1 MEKEKNKNYC
11 AYTGKDCIQDTETV
25 NCEECKEYGNGVR
38 ATGNVNSITFN
49 AIVWILAISQILLLV
64 AKLVG
69 FQISLWLVLLP
80 IMLVIFI
87 VLLIIIL
94 YTIFIILVNKDRE
107 RLENFYD

>member
-11 AYTGKDCIQDTETV
+11 AYTGKDCIHDTETV

-49 AIVWILAISQILLLV
+49 AIVWILGISQILLLICKF
-64 AKLVG
+64 AG
-69 FQISLWLVLLP
+69 IEISLWLVLLP
-80 IMLVIFI
+80 IMLVIFT

-94 YTIFIILVNKDRE
+94 YTIFILLINKDRE
-107 RLENFYD
+107 RFENFYD